1 MKFKEFLTSK
11 EITEEQY
18 EAMDAKEV
26 SKLHSEYQDEIA
38 EKLKAAFEEFK
49 KDNDL
54 KEVTIQFDTMSKAI
68 LDQGEVLAKLETAGG
83 PVKGDFKT
91 NLRKGLEKNKETLK
105 GLKDNRHGSVRIE
118 LKAVADMLVST
129 HVSGQI
135 PQAEREAGITRIVV
149 RQPFLAEL
157 VNTGTIGSTTW
168 EWVEQKTPEGGAA
181 MTAEGAAK
189 SQADFNL
196 VLASA
201 TVRKVTSYIK
211 ASKEMLDDIPLM
223 ESEINQ
229 ELTQLINLEID
240 SQILS
245 GDGTGQNLTGI
256 LENAVA
262 FAAGSFAG
270 AVDEANNQDVLRIA
284 ANQIMVAQFQPNII
298 LMHPSDVAAMD
309 VAKASDGHYVLPP
322 FSTNGNTV
330 IKGIPIVQNTGVT
343 EGDYLIGDFTKSGVR
358 FKEGLTIDV
367 GFENDDFTKNFIT
380 ILAESRLVH
389 RVKSNHYNLRTM
401 PGFFPVS
408 TSHLKELKSQ
418 RISYHTTNVNYAYNR
433 PNIL

>member
-18 EAMDAKEV
+18 EEMDAKEV

-54 KEVTIQFDTMSKAI
+54 KQVTIQFDAMSKSI
-68 LDQGEVLAKLETAGG
+68 LDQGEVLSKLETAGG
-83 PVKGDFKT
+83 KITGDFKT
-91 NLRKGLEKNKETLK
+91 ALRKGLEKNKETLK
-105 GLKDNRHGSVRIE
+105 GLKDNRHGSVRFE
-118 LKAVADMLVST
+118 LKTVGDMTVSNN
-129 HVSGQI
+129 VSGQI
-135 PQAEREAGITRIVV
+135 PQAEREAGIARIVV
-149 RQPFLAEL
+149 RQPFIAEL
-157 VNTGTIGSTTW
+157 VNTGTISSTTW
-168 EWVEQKTPEGGAA
+168 EWVEQKTPEGGAG
-181 MTAEGAAK
+181 MTAEGSAK
-189 SQADFNL
+189 TQADFNL
-196 VLASA
+196 VLDSA

-240 SQILS
+240 AQILS
-245 GDGTGQNLTGI
+245 GDNTGQNLEGI

-262 FAAGSFAG
+262 FAAGTFATG
-270 AVDEANNQDVLRIA
+270 QANEIDEANNQDVLRVAI
-284 ANQIMVAQFQPNII
+284 NQIMVAHFQPNFI
-298 LMHPSDVAAMD
+298 LMHPSDVTGMD
-309 VAKASDGHYVLPP
+309 VSKASDGHYILPP
-322 FSTNGNTV
+322 FSTLNNTV
-330 IKGIPIVQNTGVT
+330 IKGIPIIQNTGIT
-343 EGDYLIGDFTKSGVR
+343 EGDYLVGDFTKSGVR

-389 RVKSNHYNLRTM
+389 RVKSNHYNAFVKGDFATDKAAM
-401 PGFFPVS
+401 E
-408 TSHLKELKSQ
+408 T
-418 RISYHTTNVNYAYNR
+418 A
-433 PNIL
+433 

>member
-11 EITEEQY
+11 KITEDQY
-18 EAMDAKEV
+18 EEMDAKEV

-54 KEVTIQFDTMSKAI
+54 KEVTIKFDAMSKAI
-68 LDQGEVLAKLETAGG
+68 LDQGEVLAKLETNGG
-83 PVKGDFKT
+83 PITGDFKT
-91 NLRKGLEKNKETLK
+91 ALRKGLENKKEALK
-105 GLKDNRHGSVRIE
+105 GLKNNRHGSVRFE

-135 PQAEREAGITRIVV
+135 PQADREAGITRIVV
-149 RQPFLAEL
+149 RQPFIVEL

-168 EWVEQKTPEGGAA
+168 EWVEQKTPEGGAG

-189 SQADFNL
+189 TQADFNL

-229 ELTQLINLEID
+229 ELTQLIDLKID
-240 SQILS
+240 AQVLS

-262 FAAGSFAG
+262 FAAGTFATG
-270 AVDEANNQDVLRIA
+270 QANEIDEANNQDVLRVAI
-284 ANQIMVAQFQPNII
+284 NQIMVAQFQPNFI
-298 LMHPSDVAAMD
+298 LMHPSDVTGMD
-309 VAKASDGHYVLPP
+309 VQKASDGHYVLPP
-322 FSTNGNTV
+322 FSTLGNTV
-330 IKGIPIVQNTGVT
+330 IKGIPIVQNTGIT
-343 EGDYLIGDFTKSGVR
+343 EGDYLVGDFTKSGVR

-389 RVKSNHYNLRTM
+389 RVKSNHYNAFVTGDFATDKAAM
-401 PGFFPVS
+401 E
-408 TSHLKELKSQ
+408 T
-418 RISYHTTNVNYAYNR
+418 A
-433 PNIL
+433 

>member
-11 EITEEQY
+11 KITEEQY
-18 EAMDAKEV
+18 EEMDAKEV

-54 KEVTIQFDTMSKAI
+54 KEVTIKFDAMSKAI
-68 LDQGEVLAKLETAGG
+68 LDQGEVLAKLETDGG
-83 PVKGDFKT
+83 AITGNFKT
-91 NLRKGLEKNKETLK
+91 ALRNGLEKNKEALK
-105 GLKDNRHGSVRIE
+105 GLKDNRHGSVRFE

-149 RQPFLAEL
+149 RQPFLVEL

-229 ELTQLINLEID
+229 ELTQLIDLKID
-240 SQILS
+240 EQVLS

-262 FAAGSFAG
+262 FAAGSFATG
-270 AVDEANNQDVLRIA
+270 QPNEIDEANNQDVLRVAI
-284 ANQIMVAQFQPNII
+284 NQIMVAQFQPNFI
-298 LMHPSDVAAMD
+298 LMHPSDVTGMD
-309 VAKASDGHYVLPP
+309 VQKASNGHYVLPP

-330 IKGIPIVQNTGVT
+330 IKGIPIVQNTGIT
-343 EGDYLIGDFTKSGVR
+343 EGDYLVGDFTKSGVR

-389 RVKSNHYNLRTM
+389 RVKSNHYNAFVTGDFATDKAAM
-401 PGFFPVS
+401 E
-408 TSHLKELKSQ
+408 T
-418 RISYHTTNVNYAYNR
+418 A
-433 PNIL
+433 